1 MAVRHAAAVNLFK
14 RQCPEGACVEEVIPI
29 RGRGKRKCSWRV
41 RYRRDMNQRFLQMDG
56 EQLARNIMNRQPN
69 NTAIVEKTR
78 VMYPPFI
85 ELVYSI
91 RCACNVSQT
100 ASRSTKR
107 CDSVVN
113 LKVEENLA
121 NLKLEEDL
129 QE

>member
-1 MAVRHAAAVNLFK
+1 
-14 RQCPEGACVEEVIPI
+14 
-29 RGRGKRKCSWRV
+29 
-41 RYRRDMNQRFLQMDG
+41 MNQRFLQMDG